1 MTRNMGTAD
10 RLVRAFLVGP
20 AALVAA
26 LAVGIGTL
34 GGIVLVAVAA
44 VMLATSAVGF
54 CPLYALFGI
63 HTVGRHRPAR
73 A

>member
-10 RLVRAFLVGP
+10 RLVRAFLVAP
-20 AALVAA
+20 VALVAA
-26 LAVGIGTL
+26 LGVGVGSV
-34 GGIVLVAVAA
+34 GGIILVAVAA

-54 CPLYALFGI
+54 CPLYALLGI
-63 HTVGRHRPAR
+63 HTGGRHRPAR